1 MAKTPQSTTV
11 SLGGHTNEERVKI
24 EAERGIVRDAEGRII
39 RSKKWKKDRVKFL
52 KDRLEDIDN
61 RRNNILAEIDKH
73 ESDLA

>member
-1 MAKTPQSTTV
+1 MAKSKNV
-11 SLGGHTNEERVKI
+11 AVALGGESKEERAEI
-24 EAERGIVRDAEGRII
+24 EAKRGIVRDAEGRII

-61 RRNNILAEIDKH
+61 RRNNILAEIEKH

>member
-1 MAKTPQSTTV
+1 MAKSKSV
-11 SLGGHTNEERVKI
+11 AVALGGESKEERAKI

-61 RRNNILAEIDKH
+61 RRNNILAEIEKH